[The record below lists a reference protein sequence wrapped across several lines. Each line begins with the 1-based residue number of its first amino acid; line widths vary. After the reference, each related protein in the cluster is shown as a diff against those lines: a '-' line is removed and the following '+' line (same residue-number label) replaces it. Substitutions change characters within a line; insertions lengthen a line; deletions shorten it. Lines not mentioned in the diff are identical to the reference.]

1 MVTIW
6 EILAIV
12 GLWLCIIWLLDDG
25 GDSKPLKGMSNPIL
39 FDHIKDK
46 HFK

>member
-1 MVTIW
+1 MVIIW
-6 EILAIV
+6 EIFAIL
-12 GLWLCIIWLLDDG
+12 GLWIGIILILDD